1 MTIQIDRIRRRRS
14 APLVR
19 VLIVAG
25 MITSAMGCSN
35 QASEQAAA
43 DSPLSINV
51 KQQFMTIQN
60 KAGLPLTDVTI
71 AIVPIGRQTEYTKFY
86 GRIESS
92 QNLDLSL
99 GDFHGRDGTP
109 FSLRVVKPRSIKIKA
124 STMAGKKYD
133 VELPWN

>member
-1 MTIQIDRIRRRRS
+1 MATLIDRIRRRRS
-14 APLVR
+14 ARLVC
-19 VLIVAG
+19 VLVMAG
-25 MITSAMGCSN
+25 LVIPIGCSN
-35 QASEQAAA
+35 QAAEQAAA
-43 DSPLSINV
+43 DSPLGIKVAQS
-51 KQQFMTIQN
+51 FMTIQN

-71 AIVPIGRQTEYTKFY
+71 AIVPVGRQTEYTKFY
-86 GRIESS
+86 GRIETS

-99 GDFHGRDGTP
+99 GEFHGRDGTP

>member
-1 MTIQIDRIRRRRS
+1 VLAIAGLVI
-14 APLVR
+14 PLT
-19 VLIVAG
+19 A
-25 MITSAMGCSN
+25 CSS
-35 QASEQAAA
+35 QGSPQAAA

-86 GRIESS
+86 GRIETS